1 MLHFIYEI
9 VPMTLF
15 IESDRVI
22 MLKIDVTNLV
32 TVLVTVP
39 LRLALCFQE
48 RPRLKY
54 STPDAKLGFGLW
66 FISIHRSDGAWLCCP
81 LTIEPKPCNYSLRFP
96 IRSRFDKV

>member
-1 MLHFIYEI
+1 
-9 VPMTLF
+9 MTLF